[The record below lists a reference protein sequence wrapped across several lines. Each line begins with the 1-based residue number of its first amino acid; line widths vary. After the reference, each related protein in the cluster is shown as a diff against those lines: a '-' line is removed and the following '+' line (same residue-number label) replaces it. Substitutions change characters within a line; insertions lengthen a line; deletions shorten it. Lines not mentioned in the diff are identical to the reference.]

1 MQSNATDCDLCY
13 LLMLLQR
20 FSTVECM
27 LDLLVGLEEL
37 KVSLLLG
44 LDQHYWEK

>member
-1 MQSNATDCDLCY
+1 MFYCY
-13 LLMLLQR
+13 VHQKFL
-20 FSTVECM
+20 TVECM

-44 LDQHYWEK
+44 LDQHY